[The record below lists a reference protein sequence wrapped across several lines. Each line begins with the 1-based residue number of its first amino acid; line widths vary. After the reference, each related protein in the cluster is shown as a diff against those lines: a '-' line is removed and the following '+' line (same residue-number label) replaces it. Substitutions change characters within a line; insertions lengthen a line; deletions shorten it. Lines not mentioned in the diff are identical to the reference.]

1 MTREEAY
8 NRIDAIIAKHE
19 LVMFITRLDY
29 DALRMAKEALK
40 QEPKLLQAL
49 ELEKGAYNALVKK
62 IQCSDCISRQAV
74 LEIIRKCNCQGWVK
88 VDIGEPIEALQPVN
102 PAEKVGRWEWVQ
114 YDGNPKIGNYHCS
127 ACLCIVE
134 DGKPSYKYCP
144 QCGAKMEGSD

>member
-1 MTREEAY
+1 MTKEEFVAAY
-8 NRIDAIIAKHE
+8 NIGHRDGKNDE
-19 LVMFITRLDY
+19 YLPLCYPEFIES
-29 DALRMAKEALK
+29 MK
-40 QEPKLLQAL
+40 QEPCEDA
-49 ELEKGAYNALVKK
+49 
-62 IQCSDCISRQAV
+62 ISRQAV